1 MKKSLKSYL
10 CTLIIGTSVLLP
22 FSANASPVN
31 GDNNV
36 TSSTNITQNSD
47 IKPAYME
54 QGVITGNAVNLRSGP
69 STSSTIL
76 EQLNKGTTVWLV
88 SGPRNGWYCVVYY
101 SPQGAI
107 QGYVYE
113 SYVSF

>member
-10 CTLIIGTSVLLP
+10 STLIIGTSVLVP
-22 FSANASPVN
+22 FSANVSPVN

-69 STSSTIL
+69 STIL
-76 EQLNKGTTVWLV
+76 EQLNKGTKLLKII
-88 SGPRNGWYCVVYY
+88 P
-101 SPQGAI
+101 AI
-107 QGYVYE
+107 
-113 SYVSF
+113 